1 MENKKYQIFVSSTYE
16 DLIKAREKVIETI
29 LSLYHFPVGMEMF
42 SADDSEQ
49 WDIIKDTIE
58 VSDYYV
64 VIIGHRY
71 GSMTSDGI
79 GYTEKEYDYA
89 KEKGIPIL
97 AFIRDRDIPTT
108 PSERETNPKANEKLM
123 TFIRKVSSN
132 KMCDYWGTIETLIT
146 KVAIALP
153 KTFSR
158 KPQIGWVRG
167 NTAVSKEISE
177 ELVKLSQE
185 NRQLR
190 ERVSE
195 LEAEIKK
202 DKPNIE
208 VLINSSSRLTIYIPL
223 IIPELIEKLPPSL
236 TISDIPDHL
245 KEYIV
250 DSEIDNYNKRIP
262 SDDIINKFN
271 KEKRLYWL
279 SRNATPIKF
288 SAINNGSFKAND
300 INIVIKFPNNVAV
313 LSVGDV
319 KKIEDPS
326 SPLPLSP
333 IEIAEQKFQ
342 NETKIQE
349 KQKKE
354 LFPFFDPFHSRSLGT
369 VLVQPHFKDLQ
380 YLTRNINHPNITRWI
395 KIKNNT
401 VLIKIQNLLHTQGY
415 EFDDDIVLIPLTE
428 GISQA
433 EVSIICEEFHEK
445 KIMQLEFQVCINEN

>member
-158 KPQIGWVRG
+158 KPQ
-167 NTAVSKEISE
+167 
-177 ELVKLSQE
+177 Q
-185 NRQLR
+185 
-190 ERVSE
+190 
-195 LEAEIKK
+195 
-202 DKPNIE
+202 
-208 VLINSSSRLTIYIPL
+208 
-223 IIPELIEKLPPSL
+223 
-236 TISDIPDHL
+236 
-245 KEYIV
+245 
-250 DSEIDNYNKRIP
+250 
-262 SDDIINKFN
+262 
-271 KEKRLYWL
+271 
-279 SRNATPIKF
+279 
-288 SAINNGSFKAND
+288 
-300 INIVIKFPNNVAV
+300 
-313 LSVGDV
+313 
-319 KKIEDPS
+319 
-326 SPLPLSP
+326 
-333 IEIAEQKFQ
+333 
-342 NETKIQE
+342 
-349 KQKKE
+349 
-354 LFPFFDPFHSRSLGT
+354 
-369 VLVQPHFKDLQ
+369 
-380 YLTRNINHPNITRWI
+380 
-395 KIKNNT
+395 
-401 VLIKIQNLLHTQGY
+401 
-415 EFDDDIVLIPLTE
+415 
-428 GISQA
+428 
-433 EVSIICEEFHEK
+433 
-445 KIMQLEFQVCINEN
+445 